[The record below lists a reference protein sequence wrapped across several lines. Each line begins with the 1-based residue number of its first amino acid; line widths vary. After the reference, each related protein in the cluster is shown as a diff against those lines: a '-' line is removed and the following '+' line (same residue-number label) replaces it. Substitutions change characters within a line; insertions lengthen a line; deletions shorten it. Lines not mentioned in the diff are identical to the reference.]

1 MNDRDLKE
9 IRRRF
14 RPDKNNISYVRGCI
28 VNSTGTISSVFS
40 QPLATVSTEESEKLL
55 ASVKKILSGSMGVNL
70 YDMSFSTK
78 QVEDSDEHR
87 LLTKLRDSALKDE
100 EALREFYTK
109 IAENV
114 KIDGGYA
121 ILMAHEVYD
130 VFSYSKSGDKEETSS
145 QTFPYFICAICPI
158 KPIKSGLYF
167 KNDENMLRS
176 VSLQTAIGTP
186 TLGFMFPAFENRS
199 ANIYNALFYT
209 RDISDLHPAF
219 VQSIFNTEVPMSA
232 PEQKESFTCC
242 LKEALE
248 TECDLEVVRAVHEQ
262 VAEMIEVHKESKDD
276 EPLTLTKEGLKNI
289 LAIAGVE
296 QEKADAF
303 GERFDEQFG
312 KNAEVTPK
320 SIVDTKKYKLETAD
334 VVIKVN
340 PERKDLVTTQIIDGV
355 KYIMIRAEGGVELNG
370 IDIDIK

>member
-1 MNDRDLKE
+1 MTERDLKE

-14 RPDKNNISYVRGCI
+14 RPDKNNISYIRGCI
-28 VNSTGTISSVFS
+28 VNSTGNIASTFS

-55 ASVKKILSGSMGVNL
+55 STVKKILSGSRGINL
-70 YDMSFSTK
+70 YDMNFSTK

-87 LLTKLRDSALKDE
+87 LLTKLRASELKDE
-100 EALREFYTK
+100 EALKEFYTK
-109 IAENV
+109 VAENV
-114 KIDGGYA
+114 KIDGGFA
-121 ILMAHEVYD
+121 ILMAHDVYD

-145 QTFPYFICAICPI
+145 QMFPYFICAICPI

-186 TLGFMFPAFENRS
+186 NFGFMFPAFDNRS
-199 ANIYNALFYT
+199 ANIYTSLFYT
-209 RDISDLHPAF
+209 KDISDLHPSF
-219 VQSIFNTEVPMSA
+219 VQAIFNTDIPMSA
-232 PEQKESFTCC
+232 PEQKEGFTSC

-248 TECDLEVVRAVHEQ
+248 AECDFEVVKAVHEQ
-262 VAEMIEVHKESKDD
+262 MAEMIEIHKESKDD
-276 EPLTLTKEGLKNI
+276 EPLTVTKEGLQNM
-289 LAIAGVE
+289 LSSAGVE
-296 QEKADAF
+296 HERVEDF
-303 GERFDEQFG
+303 GAKFDEQFG

-320 SIVDTKKYKLETAD
+320 SIVDTKKFKLETAD

-340 PERKDLVTTQIIDGV
+340 PERKDLVSTQIIDGV